1 MKSKILFTPF
11 KLNFQK
17 IWVACFLLIF
27 QVGFSQQG
35 SALDFDG
42 VNDYV
47 SCGNI
52 LPLSYTKEAWI
63 YVKSLNSQNN
73 IISGGDSDG
82 LHAFW
87 IPNSSGKLSAG
98 HNGDWY
104 AVEDSVPF
112 SINTWHHVA
121 VTYDAATTTLKLY
134 KDGQLRSTNTDVD
147 PVDGGNM
154 VRLGAFNDGANSFTG
169 TVDEVRIWN
178 KALSLGEITNHMN
191 CELSGPQTGL
201 IAYYKFNQGIAN
213 GNNASVTTLLDSSG
227 NNYHGTLNGFALNGN
242 SSNWVGNSVINTG
255 TICSGYLNVSNI
267 SSVEKTNFKFF
278 PNPATNKLF
287 LRSKQPIL
295 NVEVINFLGQT
306 VIKQKISSVEA
317 EINLSSLTPASYLIR
332 VKTEQGLETIKVI
345 KK

>member
-1 MKSKILFTPF
+1 MPS

-17 IWVACFLLIF
+17 IWIACFLLIF
-27 QVGFSQQG
+27 QIGFSQQG

-52 LPLSYTKEAWI
+52 LPVSYTKEAWI
-63 YVKSLNSQNN
+63 YVRSLNSQNN

-104 AVEDSVPF
+104 ALEDSVPL

-121 VTYDAATTTLKLY
+121 VTYDAASTTMKLY
-134 KDGQLRSTNTDVD
+134 KDGQLRSTKTDVD
-147 PVDGGNM
+147 PVDEGNM
-154 VRLGAFNDGANSFTG
+154 VRIGAFNDAANSFTG
-169 TVDEVRIWN
+169 TMDEVRIWN
-178 KALSLGEITNHMN
+178 RALSSSEIANTMN
-191 CELSGPQTGL
+191 CELSGPETGL

-213 GNNASVTTLLDSSG
+213 ANNASVTTLLDSSG
-227 NNYHGTLNGFALNGN
+227 NNYHGTLHGFALNGS

-255 TICSGYLNVSNI
+255 ITCTTYLNV

-287 LRSKQPIL
+287 LTSKQPIL

-306 VIKQKISSVEA
+306 VKTQKINNVEA
-317 EINLSSLTPASYLIR
+317 EINLSSLTPASYWIR
-332 VKTEQGLETIKVI
+332 IKTKEGLETIKII

>member
-1 MKSKILFTPF
+1 MKSKILLMPF

-27 QVGFSQQG
+27 QIGFSQQG

-104 AVEDSVPF
+104 ALEDSVPL

-121 VTYDAATTTLKLY
+121 VTYDAASTTMKLY
-134 KDGQLRSTNTDVD
+134 KDGQLRSTKTDVD
-147 PVDGGNM
+147 PVDEGNT
-154 VRLGAFNDGANSFTG
+154 VRIGAFNDAANSFTG
-169 TVDEVRIWN
+169 TMDEVRIWN
-178 KALSLGEITNHMN
+178 RALSSSEIVNTMN
-191 CELSGPQTGL
+191 CELSGPETGL
-201 IAYYKFNQGIAN
+201 IAYYKFNQGIVNA
-213 GNNASVTTLLDSSG
+213 NNASVTTLLDSSG
-227 NNYHGTLNGFALNGN
+227 NNYHGTLHGFALNGS
-242 SSNWVGNSVINTG
+242 SSNWAGNSVINTG
-255 TICSGYLNVSNI
+255 ITCTTYLNV

-287 LRSKQPIL
+287 LTSQQPIL
-295 NVEVINFLGQT
+295 SVEVINFLGQT
-306 VIKQKISSVEA
+306 VITQKINSVEA
-317 EINLSSLTPASYLIR
+317 EINLSSLTPASYWIR
-332 VKTEQGLETIKVI
+332 IKTEEGLETIKII

>member
-1 MKSKILFTPF
+1 MPF

-17 IWVACFLLIF
+17 NWVVCFLLIF

-35 SALDFDG
+35 AALDFDG

-52 LPLSYTKEAWI
+52 LPVSYTKEAWI
-63 YVKSLNSQNN
+63 YVKSLNSPNN

-87 IPNSSGKLSAG
+87 VPVSNSGKISAG
-98 HNGDWY
+98 HNGDWF
-104 AVEDSVPF
+104 AVEDSVPL

-134 KDGQLRSTNTDVD
+134 KDGALVDTNNDVD
-147 PVDGGNM
+147 PVDEGNM
-154 VRLGAFNDGANSFTG
+154 VRLGAFNDADNLFKG
-169 TVDEVRIWN
+169 TIDEVRIWN
-178 KALSLGEITNHMN
+178 RALSPTEIANTMN
-191 CELSGPQTGL
+191 CELPGSVAGL

-227 NNYHGTLNGFALNGN
+227 NNYNGALSGFALNGIF
-242 SSNWVGNSVINTG
+242 SNWVGNSIINTG
-255 TICSGYLNVSNI
+255 TTCTTYLNV
-267 SSVEKTNFKFF
+267 SSVEKTTNNFKLF

-287 LRSKQPIL
+287 LTSQQPIL
-295 NVEVINFLGQT
+295 KVEVINFLGQT
-306 VIKQKISSVEA
+306 VITQKINSVEA
-317 EINLSSLTPASYLIR
+317 EINLSFLTPASYWIR

-345 KK
+345 KN

>member
-1 MKSKILFTPF
+1 MKRKILLMPS

-17 IWVACFLLIF
+17 LWFACFFMIF
-27 QVGFSQQG
+27 QFGFSQQG

-47 SCGNI
+47 NCGNI
-52 LPLSYTKEAWI
+52 LPTSYTKEAWV
-63 YVKSLNSQNN
+63 YVKSLSTQNN

-82 LHAFW
+82 MHAFW

-98 HNGDWY
+98 HNGDWF
-104 AVEDSVPF
+104 AVEDSVPI

-134 KDGQLRSTNTDVD
+134 KDGGLISTNTDVD

-154 VRLGAFNDGANSFTG
+154 VRLGAFSDAANSFTG
-169 TVDEVRIWN
+169 TMDEVRIWN
-178 KALSLGEITNHMN
+178 RALSPVEIANTMN
-191 CELSGPQTGL
+191 CELPGLKTGL
-201 IAYYKFNQGIAN
+201 VAYYKFNQGISSAN
-213 GNNASVTTLLDSSG
+213 NTSVTTLLDSSG

-242 SSNWVGNSVINTG
+242 FSNWVGNSIINTG
-255 TICSGYLNVSNI
+255 TTCTTYLSV
-267 SSVEKTNFKFF
+267 SSVEKTTFKFF
-278 PNPATNKLF
+278 PNPVTNKLF
-287 LRSKQPIL
+287 LTSKQPIL

-306 VIKQKISSVEA
+306 VLNQKGNSNEA
-317 EINLSSLTPASYLIR
+317 EINLSSLTPASYLVRI
-332 VKTEQGLETIKVI
+332 KTEQDLETIKII

>member
-1 MKSKILFTPF
+1 MKSKILLTPF

-17 IWVACFLLIF
+17 FWVACFLLIF
-27 QVGFSQQG
+27 QIGFSQQG
-35 SALDFDG
+35 VALDFDG

-47 SCGNI
+47 SCGSI

-104 AVEDSVPF
+104 AVEDSVPL

-121 VTYDAATTTLKLY
+121 VTYDTAATTMKLY
-134 KDGQLRSTNTDVD
+134 KDGQLISTNIDVD

-154 VRLGAFNDGANSFTG
+154 VRLGAFNDAANSFTG
-169 TVDEVRIWN
+169 TIDEVRIWN
-178 KALSLGEITNHMN
+178 RALSPSEITNHMN
-191 CELSGPQTGL
+191 CELSGPQAGL
-201 IAYYKFNQGIAN
+201 IAYYKFNQGIGNA
-213 GNNASVTTLLDSSG
+213 NNASVTTLQDSSG
-227 NNYHGTLNGFALNGN
+227 NNYNGTLNDFALNGN
-242 SSNWVGNSVINTG
+242 SSNWVGNSIINTG
-255 TICSGYLNVSNI
+255 TTCSTYLNVS
-267 SSVEKTNFKFF
+267 SVDKTTNFKFF
-278 PNPATNKLF
+278 PNPAVNKLF
-287 LRSKQPIL
+287 LKSKQPIL

-306 VIKQKISSVEA
+306 VITQKINSIEA
-317 EINLSSLTPASYLIR
+317 EINLASLTPASYWIR
-332 VKTEQGLETIKVI
+332 VKTEEGLETIKII

>member
-1 MKSKILFTPF
+1 MKSKILLMPF

-17 IWVACFLLIF
+17 IWAAYFVLIF
-27 QVGFSQQG
+27 QLGFSQQG
-35 SALDFDG
+35 AALDFDG

-47 SCGNI
+47 SCGSI
-52 LPLSYTKEAWI
+52 LPVSYTKEAWI

-87 IPNSSGKLSAG
+87 IPSSSGKLSAG

-104 AVEDSVPF
+104 ALEDTVPL

-121 VTYDAATTTLKLY
+121 VTYDAASTTMKLY
-134 KDGQLRSTNTDVD
+134 RDGQLRSTRTDVD
-147 PVDGGNM
+147 PVDEGNM
-154 VRLGAFNDGANSFTG
+154 VRIGAFNDAANSFTG
-169 TVDEVRIWN
+169 TMDEVRIWN
-178 KALSLGEITNHMN
+178 RALSPSEIANTMN
-191 CELSGPQTGL
+191 CELPGPETGL

-213 GNNASVTTLLDSSG
+213 ANNASVTTLLDSSG

-255 TICSGYLNVSNI
+255 TTCTTYLNVS
-267 SSVEKTNFKFF
+267 SVSVEKTNFKFF
-278 PNPATNKLF
+278 PNPVTNKLF
-287 LRSKQPIL
+287 LTSKQPIL

-306 VIKQKISSVEA
+306 VKTQKINSVEA
-317 EINLSSLTPASYLIR
+317 EINLSSLTPASYWIR
-332 VKTEQGLETIKVI
+332 IKTEQGLETIKII

>member
-1 MKSKILFTPF
+1 MKRKLLLMPF

-17 IWVACFLLIF
+17 IGVASFLLMF
-27 QVGFSQQG
+27 QIGFSQQG
-35 SALDFDG
+35 AALDFDG
-42 VNDYV
+42 TNDYV

-98 HNGDWY
+98 HNGDWF
-104 AVEDSVPF
+104 ALEDTVPLSV
-112 SINTWHHVA
+112 NTWHHVA

-134 KDGQLRSTNTDVD
+134 KDGALIDTSNDVG

-154 VRLGAFNDGANSFTG
+154 VRLGAFNNAANSFTG
-169 TVDEVRIWN
+169 TMDEVRIWN
-178 KALSLGEITNHMN
+178 RALSPSEITSTMN
-191 CELSGPQTGL
+191 CELPDPVAGL
-201 IAYYKFNQGIAN
+201 VAYYKFNQGIAN
-213 GNNASVTTLLDSSG
+213 ANNASVTTLQDSSG
-227 NNYHGTLNGFALNGN
+227 NNYNGTLNGFSLNGN
-242 SSNWVGNSVINTG
+242 SSNWVDNSVINTG
-255 TICSGYLNVSNI
+255 TVCTTYLNVS
-267 SSVEKTNFKFF
+267 SVEKTTNFKFF

-287 LRSKQPIL
+287 LTSQQPIL
-295 NVEVINFLGQT
+295 DVEVIDFLGQT
-306 VIKQKISSVEA
+306 VIRQKVSSVEA

-332 VKTEQGLETIKVI
+332 VKTEKGLETIKVI

>member
-1 MKSKILFTPF
+1 MKSKILLMPF

-17 IWVACFLLIF
+17 IWVAFFLLIF
-27 QVGFSQQG
+27 QIGFSQQG

-104 AVEDSVPF
+104 ALEDSVPL

-121 VTYDAATTTLKLY
+121 VTYDAASTTMKLY
-134 KDGQLRSTNTDVD
+134 KDGQLRSTKTDVD
-147 PVDGGNM
+147 PVDEGNT
-154 VRLGAFNDGANSFTG
+154 VRIGAFNDAANSFTG
-169 TVDEVRIWN
+169 TMDEVRIWN
-178 KALSLGEITNHMN
+178 RALSSSEIANTMN
-191 CELSGPQTGL
+191 CELSGPETGL
-201 IAYYKFNQGIAN
+201 IAYYKFNQGIVNA
-213 GNNASVTTLLDSSG
+213 NNASVTTLLDSSG
-227 NNYHGTLNGFALNGN
+227 NNYHGTLHGFALNG
-242 SSNWVGNSVINTG
+242 SSSSWVGNSVINTG
-255 TICSGYLNVSNI
+255 ITCTTYLNV

-287 LRSKQPIL
+287 LTSQQPIL

-306 VIKQKISSVEA
+306 VITQKINSVEA
-317 EINLSSLTPASYLIR
+317 EINLSSLTPASYWIR
-332 VKTEQGLETIKVI
+332 IKTEEGLETIKII